1 MNIYIQI
8 NVVINKINNFNQ
20 FQAVEVEQQV
30 GSGKKSILTGVTAY
44 IPFVILKI
52 ITELFDKFQ

>member
-8 NVVINKINNFNQ
+8 NVFINKISNFNQ

-30 GSGKKSILTGVTAY
+30 GSGKKSILTDVTAY
-44 IPFVILKI
+44 IPFVIMKI